1 MKPKLILF
9 NGPRHSG
16 KDTAALRCEAE
27 FQAYHFKLSGPI
39 KAAVKA
45 MFELKDNTV
54 NFLETIKTQRV
65 PIFFDKSYVDCQ
77 ISFSEDWVKPFF
89 GEYTFGILAARH
101 VQRHMLDNPNQELYV
116 CSDSGF
122 AAEAQ
127 PLIDLFGA
135 DNVLLV
141 KPHREGKTFTGDS
154 RSYIELDDVTT
165 VSITNNGTI
174 DEYHRM
180 VDHLTA
186 VWLAEGPAG
195 FGND

>member
-1 MKPKLILF
+1 MQPKLILF

-27 FQAYHFKLSGPI
+27 FKAYHFKLSGPI

-45 MFELKDNTV
+45 MFELKDHTV
-54 NFLETIKTQRV
+54 DFLETVKTQAV
-65 PIFFDKSYVDCQ
+65 PIFFDNSYVDCQ

-89 GEYTFGILAARH
+89 GEYTFGTLAARH

-141 KPHREGKTFTGDS
+141 KSYRDGKTFAGDS
-154 RSYIELDDVTT
+154 RSYIELDNVTT
-165 VSITNNGTI
+165 VSIANNGTI
-174 DEYHRM
+174 AEYHQTI
-180 VDHLTA
+180 DHLTTI
-186 VWLAEGPAG
+186 WLTEGFENG
-195 FGND
+195 